1 MSDSDS
7 RITGAMQSV
16 GVESGRA
23 VNSASKTQGDQE
35 QGYSELY
42 KLNQIWY
49 RTPPQLSLVSK
60 RTLLVNQAQ
69 RVNYTQPTSDVITY
83 IFNSGE
89 YYVNMATSYMYVE
102 LGYKSGYSG
111 AGTAGQWDNV
121 MAYISQG
128 NISSMFDEVVFT
140 SASGTEIDREQNKG
154 LFNATTFRWF
164 KDQQYMDTYGQAQ
177 GAPRGSYSKIYDAC
191 GPANDLI
198 AIPGLGPGNTFPRGG
213 PAINFFGYGLHNINV
228 TPTAGG
234 SSVTA
239 LAQGYP
245 GFIIPMDQILGFFKP
260 YMGVLMPAGALAGGR
275 LELRLKNP
283 AEWLQLAVTARTA
296 QVAPLANLVANLSN
310 GLIINKIYITFDA
323 FQLNDA
329 VIKRLVQ
336 IASGPDGLTMMFD
349 TYDFTPTTAV
359 TLGSVEAQVT
369 QARSRVVWSICVFRD
384 DAVVNNPYVNS
395 MAAEAASLRI
405 CQSIYPN
412 QAAGAAPE
420 TDVLATGLIYPVS
433 GTQVVPIAANL
444 PSWIHLQPTL
454 PADPTAFI
462 PGQTSWNQ
470 QVVASYQC
478 QLGSLFFPQQPLT
491 TLKEFY
497 NNAIYVAGKSQ
508 SDSKDNCCV
517 SFDDF
522 VGGRGY
528 NYAQNAAAGY
538 APVLPN
544 YAAQPMVYPYGANFY
559 GMLAEKSSILGLSGL
574 PISNARLL
582 RHKFVINFPTT
593 SGNTRTINVFTKYTR
608 VCKVFLGGRVVVR
621 E

>member
-7 RITGAMQSV
+7 RVTGAMQSV

-23 VNSASKTQGDQE
+23 MNSASKSQGDQD

-60 RTLLVNQAQ
+60 RTILQNQAQ
-69 RVNYTQPTSDVITY
+69 RVNYTQPTSDVITF

-89 YYVNMATSYMYVE
+89 YYVNMSTSYMYIE
-102 LGYKSGYSG
+102 LGYKAGFSG
-111 AGTAGQWDNV
+111 AGAAGDWDDV

-128 NISSMFDEVVFT
+128 NISTIFDEVVFT

-177 GAPRGSYSKIYDAC
+177 GAPRGPYSKIYDAC
-191 GPANDLI
+191 GPANDLVNL
-198 AIPGLGPGNTFPRGG
+198 PGLGPGNTFPRGG
-213 PAINFFGYGLHNINV
+213 PAINYFGYGLHSINV
-228 TPTAGG
+228 TPTLGG
-234 SSVTA
+234 TSVTA

-260 YMGVLMPAGALAGGR
+260 YMNVLMPAGALAGGR

-283 AEWLQLAVTARTA
+283 SEWLQLAHSTNTTGHPAGTPAVNLTNLA
-296 QVAPLANLVANLSN
+296 ANLTT
-310 GLIINKIYITFDA
+310 GLIINRIYINFDA

-336 IASGPDGLTMMFD
+336 IAAGEDGLTMMFD

-359 TLGSVEAQVT
+359 TLGTVEAQVT
-369 QARSRVVWSICVFRD
+369 QARSRIVWSICVFRD

-395 MAAEAASLRI
+395 LAAEAASLRI
-405 CQSIYPN
+405 TQSIYPN
-412 QAAGAAPE
+412 QVASAVE
-420 TDVLATGLIYPVS
+420 SLTQLTGLISPLS
-433 GTQVVPIAANL
+433 ISQVFAIAAVYPAYIHEL
-444 PSWIHLQPTL
+444 PPL

-462 PGQTSWNQ
+462 AGQTSWNQ

-497 NNAIYVAGKSQ
+497 NNSIYVAGKSQ
-508 SDSKDNCCV
+508 TDSNNNCSV
-517 SFDDF
+517 SYDDF
-522 VGGRGY
+522 IGGRG
-528 NYAQNAAAGY
+528 AGY
-538 APVLPN
+538 SNGVVPIVPTLG
-544 YAAQPMVYPYGANFY
+544 AAITYPYGCAFY
-559 GMLAEKSSILGLSGL
+559 GMLAEKSSLLGLSGL
-574 PISNARLL
+574 PIANSRLL
-582 RHKFVINFPTT
+582 RHKFIINFPTT
-593 SGNTRTINVFTKYTR
+593 SGSTRTINVFTKYTR